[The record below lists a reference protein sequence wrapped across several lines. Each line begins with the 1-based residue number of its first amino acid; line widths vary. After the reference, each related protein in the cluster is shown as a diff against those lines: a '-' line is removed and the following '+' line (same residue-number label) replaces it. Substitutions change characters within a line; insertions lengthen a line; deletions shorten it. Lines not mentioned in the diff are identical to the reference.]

1 MQFDGTLDW
10 EQFVSAANK
19 LISISN
25 LVNDNWTPKQLSVW
39 DFFLFKNFFSIQMFN
54 NIEWFASNHISIAIY
69 WELWEKHTIHKWN
82 TFVKH

>member
-25 LVNDNWTPKQLSVW
+25 LVNDNWTPKQLSV
-39 DFFLFKNFFSIQMFN
+39 
-54 NIEWFASNHISIAIY
+54 
-69 WELWEKHTIHKWN
+69 
-82 TFVKH
+82 